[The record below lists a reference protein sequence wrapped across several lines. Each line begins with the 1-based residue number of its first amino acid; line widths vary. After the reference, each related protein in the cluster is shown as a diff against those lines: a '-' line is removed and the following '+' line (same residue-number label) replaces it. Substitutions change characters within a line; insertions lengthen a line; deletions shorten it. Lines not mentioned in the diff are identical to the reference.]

1 MAATMG
7 ERPMEAASLSVLVAL
22 VLAVGLAGLLS
33 GCAHLI
39 PTGRIVDEDRFL
51 GAPAAPLPQSGD
63 PAATPV
69 VLPFPIFGLHFDEE
83 LVLEVL
89 DHPTWRMIEIVRL
102 QLPERSVWFT
112 LDSHRCGRQ
121 WVGVPEGN
129 EAYASGFPA
138 PTYPSDLE
146 VERTA
151 TDQLLRYEARWT
163 MQTGERI
170 EVKADTPLPLRP
182 VPLRNGNAMN
192 HSQET
197 ALAVL
202 DLEARRPAKVA
213 ASIDGGAR
221 RVSALSRGI
230 LVQTAAGL
238 MAGARTFRVAEGG
251 GIVAETEG
259 GGTPYRR
266 ETIEGGF
273 DLVAELPLSTERWRF
288 VERDGAAHLGEVVL
302 EGTGDELMRMRFNP
316 PLPDLRVPVTDT
328 TTSRVTMSIHG
339 LPGYMSAE
347 VHVAP
352 SDGGTEVRVE
362 PLRPRWARR
371 RPVLSLIRFA
381 EDGGVEVET
390 RIQPTRPWSF
400 GDVPCP

>member
-1 MAATMG
+1 MG
-7 ERPMEAASLSVLVAL
+7 VRPVEAASWSVLVTL
-22 VLAVGLAGLLS
+22 VLAVGLAGFLS

-39 PTGRIVDEDRFL
+39 PTGRVVDEDRFL
-51 GAPAAPLPQSGD
+51 GPPAAPTAESGE
-63 PAATPV
+63 PAAEPV
-69 VLPFPIFGLHFDEE
+69 VLPFRIWGLHFDEE
-83 LVLEVL
+83 LVLEIL

-102 QLPERSVWFT
+102 QLPDRSVWFT

-151 TDQLLRYEARWT
+151 TDRLLHYEARWT
-163 MQTGERI
+163 LQTGERL
-170 EVKADTPLPLRP
+170 EVKADTPLPLKP
-182 VPLRNGNAMN
+182 IPLRNGNAMN

-197 ALAVL
+197 ALAVI
-202 DLEARRPAKVA
+202 DLEARRPSKVDA
-213 ASIDGGAR
+213 TIDGEAR

-238 MAGARTFRVAEGG
+238 MEGSRTLRVAEDG
-251 GIVAETEG
+251 GIVAETAQG
-259 GGTPYRR
+259 AIPYRR
-266 ETIEGGF
+266 ETTEDGF
-273 DLVAELPLSTERWRF
+273 ELVAELPLSTERWHF
-288 VERDGAAHLGEVVL
+288 IERDGAAHLDAVVL
-302 EGTGDELMRMRFNP
+302 QGTDDELMRLRFNP
-316 PLPDLRVPVTDT
+316 PLPDLRVPATAP
-328 TTSRVTMSIHG
+328 TTSRVAVSIHG
-339 LPGYMSAE
+339 LPGYMAAE
-347 VHVAP
+347 VHVVP

-371 RPVLSLIRFA
+371 RPVFSLIRFA
-381 EDGGVEVET
+381 KDGTVEVET
-390 RIQPTRPWSF
+390 EVRPTRPWSF